1 MEATRVPDNAM
12 PLPQN
17 SYAEQVVLAG
27 CMRDAKALAR
37 VRYFVHEEDFGRP
50 ENQMIWRAIEEAAAH
65 GPVNPETV
73 AAVLRKWGRLEEVGG
88 LMDLL
93 AEIPT
98 DVLPFAGVVVDT
110 SLRRRLVLLA
120 RDLEAAA
127 YAPVSSADEVLAEHL
142 RRVTEIVQDRLLRAI
157 S

>member
-1 MEATRVPDNAM
+1 LT
-12 PLPQN
+12 
-17 SYAEQVVLAG
+17 
-27 CMRDAKALAR
+27 
-37 VRYFVHEEDFGRP
+37 
-50 ENQMIWRAIEEAAAH
+50 
-65 GPVNPETV
+65 
-73 AAVLRKWGRLEEVGG
+73 
-88 LMDLL
+88 DLL

-98 DVLPFAGVVVDT
+98 DVLPFGGVVVDT

>member
-1 MEATRVPDNAM
+1 MTDNVEL

-27 CMRDAKALAR
+27 CMRDEKVLAQ

-65 GPVNPETV
+65 RPVNPEMV
-73 AAVLRKWGRLEEVGG
+73 AAVLREWGRFEEVSD
-88 LMDLL
+88 LTDLL

-98 DVLPFAGVVVDT
+98 DVLPFGGVVVDT

-120 RDLEAAA
+120 RDLKAAA

-142 RRVTEIVQDRLLRAI
+142 RRVTELVQDRLTRVI